1 MANIDVKKL
10 ATKGAQAVCYT
21 VGTYLLAFNLF
32 AFKLS
37 KGGSIYYFDKNQT
50 WLATGAALIAI
61 GICIK
66 NWQKL

>member
-1 MANIDVKKL
+1 MANIDINKL
-10 ATKGAQAVCYT
+10 ATRGLQSLSYIS
-21 VGTYLLAFNLF
+21 GTALLTFNIV

-50 WLATGAALIAI
+50 WLAIGAALIVL

-66 NWQKL
+66 NWHRM